1 VTQTTRRSF
10 TRFTLALPVLSVLP
24 RVAAAA
30 DEPVRIGATY
40 PFTGVAASAGTA
52 LREAVEVAL
61 DIVNNPHPEL
71 GELPLGPTAGLPN
84 LGGRKVEASFADHQ
98 GNPATAQN
106 QTLRLISQDRVV
118 AMVGSYQSSCTLTSS
133 QVAERY
139 GIPFVA
145 GEASAPSLTQRG
157 FKWFFRPTPIGT
169 DFGRAYA
176 DFLSGLKGRGIKA
189 DKIAMVNENTE
200 YGTSTGDAIIKA
212 LKDKGLNLG
221 LRIPYAANSADV
233 SAQVLQLKSEG
244 PDAVIFVSYTSD
256 SILFVKTMRSL
267 DYKPA
272 IVIGDDSGFS
282 DTSFI
287 QAVGDLAEGAI
298 NRSSF
303 DVGKPGGTS
312 YKVNEIYR
320 KKAGHDLD
328 DTSARGMQGFLV
340 LCDAINRAGSTEPA
354 KIQAA
359 LKATDLKPEQLMIG
373 YDGVRFDANGQNEL
387 ASTLLVQLHDKK
399 YVAIWPERAATVQA
413 QLPFKGW
420 S

>member
-1 VTQTTRRSF
+1 MTQTTRRSF

-272 IVIGDDSGFS
+272 IVIGDEFGLFRYVVHSGGRRS
-282 DTSFI
+282 GGGRHQPQLVRCR
-287 QAVGDLAEGAI
+287 QAGRNQLQGERDLPEEGRP
-298 NRSSF
+298 RSRRHERAR
-303 DVGKPGGTS
+303 D
-312 YKVNEIYR
+312 
-320 KKAGHDLD
+320 AGLPRAMRRDQPRRLD
-328 DTSARGMQGFLV
+328 
-340 LCDAINRAGSTEPA
+340 RAGKDPGC
-354 KIQAA
+354 
-359 LKATDLKPEQLMIG
+359 PEG
-373 YDGVRFDANGQNEL
+373 DR
-387 ASTLLVQLHDKK
+387 
-399 YVAIWPERAATVQA
+399 P
-413 QLPFKGW
+413 
-420 S
+420 